1 MHEDSQ
7 VGHQRCCCWLHHQR
21 MKGLEW
27 ALGSACSAEELST
40 VQSSILL
47 WAAFDI
53 AGERELVQQWE
64 QVSRE
69 WRQLERT
76 KLEQSGTLKVMED
89 SQDEQEEVQ
98 MTQIHLPH
106 ELAAVKD
113 KSSPG
118 SFLLSYPHHLLMSSS
133 LRRPSLASPPS
144 KRAKQA
150 PPSPPAPPRPS
161 TPAVVPPVPV
171 QTKPGVSDAHE
182 LSVFDILNIF
192 RSRWFLNR
200 DHLIAN
206 VLSAQKSDEGR
217 YSWVDFQPPF
227 HTHLVQHARALLPPL
242 CPVAKGKKVMFVF
255 ILEVLDGD
263 GPKSGSFWEV
273 PKKRRRR
280 PTLPKKP
287 DEKPEASPSASEA
300 LVESLLASTS
310 PAVPEPS
317 GHEMMT
323 GVMPSVPIDLPPP
336 VPTPGPPVPPT
347 APARAAPREETLA
360 ESLTLVPFPRE
371 YAQPG
376 IVRWGDR

>member
-1 MHEDSQ
+1 MST
-7 VGHQRCCCWLHHQR
+7 GLHHR
-21 MKGLEW
+21 
-27 ALGSACSAEELST
+27 
-40 VQSSILL
+40 
-47 WAAFDI
+47 
-53 AGERELVQQWE
+53 
-64 QVSRE
+64 
-69 WRQLERT
+69 
-76 KLEQSGTLKVMED
+76 
-89 SQDEQEEVQ
+89 
-98 MTQIHLPH
+98 
-106 ELAAVKD
+106 
-113 KSSPG
+113 
-118 SFLLSYPHHLLMSSS
+118 FLLSYPHHLLMSSS

-227 HTHLVQHARALLPPL
+227 HTHLVQRARALLPPL
-242 CPVAKGKKVMFVF
+242 CPAAKGKKVMFVF

-273 PKKRRRR
+273 PKKHHHR

-287 DEKPEASPSASEA
+287 EEKPKA

-310 PAVPEPS
+310 PAVLEPR
-317 GHEMMT
+317 GHEIMT
-323 GVMPSVPIDLPPP
+323 GVEPSAPIDLPPP
-336 VPTPGPPVPPT
+336 IPTSGPPVPPT
-347 APARAAPREETLA
+347 APARTAPRVEMVA
-360 ESLTLVPFPRE
+360 ESLALVPFPRE
-371 YAQPG
+371 FA
-376 IVRWGDR
+376 

>member
-1 MHEDSQ
+1 
-7 VGHQRCCCWLHHQR
+7 
-21 MKGLEW
+21 
-27 ALGSACSAEELST
+27 
-40 VQSSILL
+40 
-47 WAAFDI
+47 
-53 AGERELVQQWE
+53 
-64 QVSRE
+64 
-69 WRQLERT
+69 
-76 KLEQSGTLKVMED
+76 
-89 SQDEQEEVQ
+89 
-98 MTQIHLPH
+98 
-106 ELAAVKD
+106 
-113 KSSPG
+113 
-118 SFLLSYPHHLLMSSS
+118 MSSS
-133 LRRPSLASPPS
+133 LRRPSLASPLS
-144 KRAKQA
+144 KRVKQA
-150 PPSPPAPPRPS
+150 PPSPPAPPHPS
-161 TPAVVPPVPV
+161 TPASVPPVPV
-171 QTKPGVSDAHE
+171 HTQPVVSDDRE
-182 LSVFDILNIF
+182 LSVFDILIDF
-192 RSRWFLNR
+192 R
-200 DHLIAN
+200 
-206 VLSAQKSDEGR
+206 
-217 YSWVDFQPPF
+217 PPF
-227 HTHLVQHARALLPPL
+227 HTHLVQRARALLPPL

-376 IVRWGDR
+376 IVRWGQSYRHRGYSFDRATLLRIVNGAGHTGERAQRILTILPFLIRPSPAPPF